1 MWGLLL
7 SILMAILIG
16 IIGDAL
22 VRSRMPGGVFG
33 SMIAGF
39 AGAWLGI
46 LLLGAW
52 GPVIAGFPIIPS
64 IIGSALFVF
73 LLGLLGQALRKAA

>member
-22 VRSRMPGGVFG
+22 VGAQMPGGVFG

-39 AGAWLGI
+39 AGAWLGA
-46 LLLGAW
+46 LMLGSW
-52 GPVIAGFPIIPS
+52 GPIIAGFPIVPS
-64 IIGSALFVF
+64 IIGAALFVF
-73 LLGLLGQALRKAA
+73 LMGLLGQALRKSA

>member
-1 MWGLLL
+1 MLGLLI

-39 AGAWLGI
+39 AGAWLGV
-46 LLLGAW
+46 LLLGSW
-52 GPVIAGFPIIPS
+52 GPVIAGFPVVPS
-64 IIGSALFVF
+64 IIGAALFVF
-73 LLGLLGQALRKAA
+73 LLGLISQALRKAA